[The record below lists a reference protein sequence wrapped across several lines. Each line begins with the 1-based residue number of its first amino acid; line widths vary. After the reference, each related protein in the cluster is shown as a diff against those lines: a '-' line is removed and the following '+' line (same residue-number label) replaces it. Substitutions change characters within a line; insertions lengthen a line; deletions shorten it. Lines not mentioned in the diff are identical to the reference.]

1 MVDSENILILVVLI
15 YGVVSAVLIEKYRNK
30 ITELKKD
37 KEK

>member
-15 YGVVSAVLIEKYRNK
+15 YGVVSAILIERYRNK
-30 ITELKKD
+30 ITELEKD